1 MAEKDFTCN
10 IKINGQDELNE
21 VLRKARK
28 FVQILKEAQELI
40 EYLSEKTG
48 YDVKVLAERLIEE
61 TEYSCRYIR
70 DEIQE
75 IEDQKEKLDIPRE
88 VLKLIFD
95 KYPEGISMGETL
107 GILNEARRLLDA
119 IQIV

>member
-95 KYPEGISMGETL
+95 KYPEGISIGETL

>member
-1 MAEKDFTCN
+1 MVEKDFTCN

-21 VLRKARK
+21 VLKKARK

-88 VLKLIFD
+88 ILKLIFD
-95 KYPEGISMGETL
+95 KYPEGVTVGEIM
-107 GILNEARRLLDA
+107 GILKEAQQLLDDTL
-119 IQIV
+119 IV